1 MRTAHKVWSGIA
13 AGVFGLVAVTD
24 LAGSSVPPAGTVASS
39 STLPASSGAASA
51 GAIPAAAPS
60 VAPAVAGPAA
70 VSASVIDVI
79 DGDTF
84 RLASGDEVRV
94 LGIDSC
100 EAATPGGQR
109 ATAAARARLLS
120 APVTLTAEPGVDR
133 DRYGRMLRYVGAG
146 GTDFASSMVTQDHT
160 AIYTR
165 GRNDA
170 STAVQS
176 TLRRLDTD
184 GRTCGTASTHHD
196 PPDHHGDAHPGRRR
210 RPPAH
215 AAPGGPAHRAAG
227 GSRLIGRSRAVGYYA
242 NCSAARA
249 AGAAPLS
256 AGAPGYRA
264 ALDRDKDGVACE

>member
-39 STLPASSGAASA
+39 SMLPASSGAASS

-109 ATAAARARLLS
+109 ATAVARSRLLS

-184 GRTCGTASTHHD
+184 GRTCGTAAPTTARTTT
-196 PPDHHGDAHPGRRR
+196 PTRTPDADVD
-210 RPPAH
+210 RPRTPRPV
-215 AAPGGPAHRAAG
+215 APRTAPRAAAGSSG
-227 GSRLIGRSRAVGYYA
+227 GGGYYA